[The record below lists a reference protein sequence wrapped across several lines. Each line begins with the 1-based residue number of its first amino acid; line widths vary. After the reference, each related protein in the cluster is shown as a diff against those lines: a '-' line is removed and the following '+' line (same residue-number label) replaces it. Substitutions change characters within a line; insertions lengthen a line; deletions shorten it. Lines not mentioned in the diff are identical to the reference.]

1 MTVKIAFAAVTFLSL
16 AACSAGGNDNGMVTV
31 SANSQDGN
39 VSVRV
44 PGVSIDTKLPKG
56 MFTKSD
62 FDIDGVKLFPG
73 SKIQTMDVNAGAKA
87 GNDAV
92 VDITFSAP
100 ASVDTVRK
108 HFTDG
113 FAREDVAV
121 KTYDGSITGKTS
133 DGNNFAIDF
142 VPTGA
147 NATMGHVTIT
157 SKE

>member
-1 MTVKIAFAAVTFLSL
+1 MTVKIAFAAATVLSL
-16 AACSAGGNDNGMVTV
+16 AACSVGGNDNGMVTV

-56 MFTKSD
+56 MLTKGD

-87 GNDAV
+87 GADAV

-100 ASVDTVRK
+100 AGVDAVRK

-113 FAREDVAV
+113 FAREEVAT
-121 KTYDGSITGKTS
+121 KLYDGSITGKTS
-133 DGNNFAIDF
+133 DGNDFAIDF
-142 VPTGA
+142 VPVGA
-147 NATMGHVTIT
+147 SETMGHVTIK
-157 SKE
+157 SRD

>member
-1 MTVKIAFAAVTFLSL
+1 MTVRHAFAASVLVSL
-16 AACSAGGNDNGMVTV
+16 AACSVGGNDNGTVTV

-44 PGVSIDTKLPKG
+44 PGVSIDTKLPKS

-73 SKIQTMDVNAGAKA
+73 SKIVTMDVNAGAKKGA
-87 GNDAV
+87 DAV

-100 ASVDTVRK
+100 AGVDTVRK

-113 FAREDVAV
+113 FAREEVAV
-121 KTYDGSITGKTS
+121 KTYDGSLTGKTS
-133 DGNNFAIDF
+133 DGNDFAIDF

-147 NATMGHVTIT
+147 NETMGHVTIN
-157 SKE
+157 SRD